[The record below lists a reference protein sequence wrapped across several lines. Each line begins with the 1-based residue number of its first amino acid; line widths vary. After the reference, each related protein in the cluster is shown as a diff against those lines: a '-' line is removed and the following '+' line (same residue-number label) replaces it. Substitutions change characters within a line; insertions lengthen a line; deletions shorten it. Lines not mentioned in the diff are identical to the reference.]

1 MKLRLGV
8 RTRLLVAVVGAVA
21 VALAVGVAAF
31 NVFLGQRLSASATAL
46 ARAQADAE
54 LSSLRVRD
62 GRLVVPEGPDQ
73 TTVSSQTWVFDGTRV
88 LEAPRAPVHVQEA
101 ASALAGGPERS
112 LDVGE
117 SVRLY
122 AVPVTMGGVR
132 HGTVV
137 AGVSLDPYNE
147 TSTVALIGSIALA
160 AVLLGAVTVI
170 SRWMLGRALLPVS
183 RMTES
188 AARWSEND
196 LDQRFDLGE
205 PYDELTRLAATLD
218 GLLARIAA
226 SLRHEQR
233 FTAELSHELRTPLAR
248 VKGETELTLRRER
261 NPEEYRVA
269 LEAIDANVDE
279 MTRTV
284 ETLVAAARHDAGL
297 TQATSDLR
305 PAVGAAVEAAAAS
318 GTGVA
323 VHLALPDEPVPVAA
337 EQELLARIVQPLV
350 DNACRYGRS
359 AVDVEVVRN
368 GATAWVHVVDDGPGV
383 TDDERERIFE
393 PGAQGDAAKTGAG
406 AGLGLSLARRLAR
419 SAGGDVTV
427 TVTPGTGGGEFS
439 VRLPLGR

>member
-1 MKLRLGV
+1 MTLRLGV
-8 RTRLLVAVVGAVA
+8 RTRLLIAVVGAVA
-21 VALAVGVAAF
+21 LALAAGVAAF

-46 ARAQADAE
+46 ARAQANAE
-54 LSSLRVRD
+54 LSLLRLRD

-73 TTVSSQTWVFDGTRV
+73 TTVASQAWVFDGPRL
-88 LEAPRAPVHVQEA
+88 LEVPRASEHVQTA
-101 ASALAGGPERS
+101 ARSLAGGPERS
-112 LDVGE
+112 LNVGE

-122 AVPVTMGGVR
+122 AVPVTINGVR

-137 AGVSLDPYNE
+137 AAVSLDPYEE
-147 TSTVALIGSIALA
+147 TATAALVGSIGLAVALLA
-160 AVLLGAVTVI
+160 AVTVI

-205 PYDELTRLAATLD
+205 PYDELTRLASTLD

-248 VKGETELTLRRER
+248 VKGETELTLRRDR
-261 NPEEYRVA
+261 TPEDYRVA
-269 LEAIDANVDE
+269 LEAIDANIDE

-297 TQATSDLR
+297 THATSDLR
-305 PAVGAAVEAAAAS
+305 VAVGAAVDAAGTADS
-318 GTGVA
+318 GKA
-323 VHLALPDEPVPVAA
+323 VRLALPDEPVPVAA
-337 EQELLARIVQPLV
+337 EPELLARIVQPLV
-350 DNACRYGRS
+350 ENACRYGRS
-359 AVDVEVVRN
+359 TVDVEIVRN
-368 GATAWVHVVDDGPGV
+368 GAEAWVYVIDDGPGV
-383 TDDERERIFE
+383 TGAEQEQIFE
-393 PGAQGDAAKTGAG
+393 PGAQGAAAGTAGHG

-427 TVTPGTGGGEFS
+427 VPRTGEGRFA
-439 VRLPLGR
+439 VRLPLTG

>member
-1 MKLRLGV
+1 MTLRLGV
-8 RTRLLVAVVGAVA
+8 RTRLLIAVVGAVA
-21 VALAVGVAAF
+21 LALAAGVAAF

-46 ARAQADAE
+46 ARAQANAE
-54 LSSLRVRD
+54 LSLLRLRD
-62 GRLVVPEGPDQ
+62 GRLVVPQGPGR
-73 TTVSSQTWVFDGTRV
+73 TSVASQAWVFDGSS
-88 LEAPRAPVHVQEA
+88 LIEAPRAPEHVQA
-101 ASALAGGPERS
+101 AARSLAGGAERS

-117 SVRLY
+117 TTRLY
-122 AVPVTMGGVR
+122 ALPVSTDGVR

-137 AGVSLDPYNE
+137 AAVSLDPYAE
-147 TSTVALIGSIALA
+147 TATAALVGSIALA
-160 AVLLGAVTVI
+160 VVLLGAVTVI

-205 PYDELTRLAATLD
+205 PYDELTRLASTLD
-218 GLLARIAA
+218 GLLGRIAA

-261 NPEEYRVA
+261 TPEDYRVA

-297 TQATSDLR
+297 THATSDLR
-305 PAVGAAVEAAAAS
+305 VAVGAAVEAAAAADS
-318 GTGVA
+318 GKA
-323 VHLALPDEPVPVAA
+323 VRLALPDEPVPVAA
-337 EQELLARIVQPLV
+337 EPELLARIVQPLV
-350 DNACRYGRS
+350 ENACRYGHS
-359 AVDVEVVRN
+359 AVEVEVVRN
-368 GATAWVHVVDDGPGV
+368 GAEAWVHVIDDGPGV
-383 TDDERERIFE
+383 TDAEQEQIFE
-393 PGAQGDAAKTGAG
+393 PGAQGAAAGSGGDG

-419 SAGGDVTV
+419 SAGGDVAV
-427 TVTPGTGGGEFS
+427 VPGAGEGRFA
-439 VRLPLGR
+439 VRLPLTG